1 MSILFTKV
9 KKMWSNGLPLA
20 LTFSD
25 KKLISVIKAKE
36 VVLAS
41 SYRVSRLW
49 EKVIDAVFIKLNPL
63 KISNQKPYLY
73 RTFF

>member
-1 MSILFTKV
+1 
-9 KKMWSNGLPLA
+9 MWSNGLPLA
-20 LTFSD
+20 LPFSD

-41 SYRVSRLW
+41 SYRVLRLW

-63 KISNQKPYLY
+63 KISNQKPHLY
-73 RTFF
+73 RKFF